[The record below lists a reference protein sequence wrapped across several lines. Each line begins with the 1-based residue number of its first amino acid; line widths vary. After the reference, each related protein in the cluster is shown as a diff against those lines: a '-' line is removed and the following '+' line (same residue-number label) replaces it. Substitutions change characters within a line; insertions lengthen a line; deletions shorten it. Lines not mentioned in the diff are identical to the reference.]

1 MKNSDIISL
10 FRGIGIII
18 DENIGNV
25 DSHDN
30 INKIVEVQVTEAT
43 TNSLSGKEIL

>member
-30 INKIVEVQVTEAT
+30 INKIHKYFAHICFYW
-43 TNSLSGKEIL
+43 N